1 MKKYLVL
8 GLFVLFSF
16 TACSRE
22 SSYIKDVRRT
32 SKNIILPET
41 DRHPSFRPY
50 VVNGE
55 KYYPLPESDGFVQFG
70 KASWYGKKFHG
81 HTTSS
86 GEKYN
91 MYAKSAAH
99 KTLPMGTYVR
109 VLNLDNKKDIIV
121 RINDRGPFVKGRII
135 DLSYAAARKIGLVNA
150 GVVRVKIEALG
161 KKVGEV
167 KTKQGIKP
175 VVEAEDLNT
184 GVFTIQIGAF
194 KNKNNAF
201 MLLSRL
207 KVIFDYV
214 QVTTQHNKDEG
225 TIYKVWVS
233 KSNTLLKAEEI
244 EKKLEAMGFE
254 QAFIVSL

>member
-1 MKKYLVL
+1 MRKYLIL
-8 GLFVLFSF
+8 GLFIIFCF
-16 TACSRE
+16 HACARE
-22 SSYIKDVRRT
+22 SSYVKGVRRT
-32 SKNIILPET
+32 SRNIVLPET
-41 DRHPSFRPY
+41 NKHPSFRPY

-81 HTTSS
+81 RTTAS

-91 MYAKSAAH
+91 MYYKSAAH

-109 VLNLDNKKDIIV
+109 VMNLNNKKDIIV
-121 RINDRGPFVKGRII
+121 RVNDRGPFVKGRVI
-135 DLSYAAARKIGLVNA
+135 DLSYGAARKIGLVNA

-167 KTKQGIKP
+167 KTKQGVKP
-175 VVEAEDLNT
+175 VVEAGNLNT

-194 KNKNNAF
+194 KNEDNAF

-214 QVTTQHNKDEG
+214 QVTTQHNKDEVP
-225 TIYKVWVS
+225 IYRVWVS
-233 KSNTLLKAEEI
+233 KSNTLSKAGEI
-244 EKKLEAMGFE
+244 EKKLEDMGFT